1 MEIWLVSPRGR
12 RGVGDGDD
20 GADDGG
26 APRFLQKQK
35 PYKLSTNQ
43 MHTPF
48 IVLSNFSIQ
57 SRSSFPIWAFNK
69 QNQIVK

>member
-12 RGVGDGDD
+12 RGSVTGTTAGMME
-20 GADDGG
+20 G
-26 APRFLQKQK
+26 APRFMQKQK
-35 PYKLSTNQ
+35 PYKLSTDQ
-43 MHTPF
+43 MHTPC